1 MSSVKSQIINILGSS
16 APGVSVATTQFY
28 GCSKKAATDN
38 KRWVHCVLGLPR
50 WCRGKESI
58 YRCRRCKRH
67 GFDPWV
73 WKIPWRR
80 VWQPTS
86 VLFFFFS
93 TPVFLT
99 GEFHG
104 QRSLAGYSLW
114 GHKESDTTE
123 HPWMVLLSVLVA
135 ESCLTLCDSMDCRLP
150 GSSVHGILHVRI
162 LEWVAISFSRGST
175 QPRDQTQVSHIAG
188 ILFVVWATREAPGT
202 F

>member
-1 MSSVKSQIINILGSS
+1 MSSVMSQIINILGSS
-16 APGVSVATTQFY
+16 APGVSIATTQLY
-28 GCSKKAATDN
+28 GCSKEAATDN
-38 KRWVHCVLGLPR
+38 KRRVYCVLGLPR
-50 WCRGKESI
+50 WCSGKESI

-67 GFDPWV
+67 GFHPWV

-80 VWQPTS
+80 VWQPT
-86 VLFFFFS
+86 
-93 TPVFLT
+93 PVFLS

-114 GHKESDTTE
+114 RHKESDMTE
-123 HPWMVLLSVLVA
+123 HPWMVLHSVLVA
-135 ESCLTLCDSMDCRLP
+135 QSCLTLCDSMDCRLP
-150 GSSVHGILHVRI
+150 CSSVHGILHVRI

-188 ILFVVWATREAPGT
+188 VLFMVWATREAPGT